1 MPELLGAFVLGVVQG
16 ITEFLP
22 ISSTAHLVLI
32 PWLFDWESP
41 LLHSLTFDVALHMG
55 TLLAILSYFARDW
68 LNLLTGARRT
78 LFMVLLGTI
87 PAAFIGALL
96 EDQVETAF
104 RSPALIA
111 VTLIVLGLI
120 LALAE
125 KLGPKSWAIE
135 NLTPT
140 NALLIGLGQAA
151 AIVPGVSRSGGT
163 MTAALFLGM
172 QREPAARF
180 SFLLAA
186 PIMLGAGLKKLP
198 DMATSASTDA
208 GLLPLALGFL
218 TSLVVGYLS
227 IKFLLQYL
235 QHNTLYLFVWYRI
248 ALGLA
253 VLAVF
258 LGHGG

>member
-1 MPELLGAFVLGVVQG
+1 MPELLGAFILGVVQG

-32 PWLFDWESP
+32 PWLFGWESP

-55 TLLAILSYFARDW
+55 TLLAILTYFARDW
-68 LNLLTGARRT
+68 LNLITNDRRT
-78 LFMVLLGTI
+78 ALLIVLGTV
-87 PAAFIGALL
+87 PAAVLGTLL
-96 EDQVETAF
+96 QDQVETAF
-104 RSPALIA
+104 RAPILVAI
-111 VTLIVLGLI
+111 TLFAFGLL

-125 KLGPKSWAIE
+125 KAGHKSWDIQS
-135 NLTPT
+135 LTIPA
-140 NALLIGLGQAA
+140 ALLIGLGQAV
-151 AIVPGVSRSGGT
+151 AIIPGVSRSGST
-163 MTAALFLGM
+163 ITAALCLGM

-198 DMATSASTDA
+198 DMAASAATDA
-208 GLLPLALGFL
+208 GLVAVTIGFL

-227 IKFLLQYL
+227 IKYLLQYL
-235 QHNTLYLFVWYRI
+235 QQNTLYLFVWYRV
-248 ALGLA
+248 ALALA

-258 LGHGG
+258 FVRGT

>member
-1 MPELLGAFVLGVVQG
+1 MPELLGAFILGAVQG

-22 ISSTAHLVLI
+22 ISSTAHLYLI
-32 PWLFDWESP
+32 PWLFGWQSP
-41 LLHSLTFDVALHMG
+41 LLESLTFTVALHMG
-55 TLLAILSYFARDW
+55 TLLAILTYFARDW
-68 LNLLTGARRT
+68 LDLVTRSRRT
-78 LFMVLLGTI
+78 FLLVVIGTI
-87 PAAFIGALL
+87 PAAVVGVLL
-96 EDQVETAF
+96 EKQVETAF
-104 RSPALIA
+104 RSPLLIA
-111 VTLIVLGLI
+111 ITLIALGI
-120 LALAE
+120 LLAFAE
-125 KLGPKSWAIE
+125 RMGPKTWNVE
-135 NLTPT
+135 HLTPVR
-140 NALLIGLGQAA
+140 AILIGLGQAA

-198 DMATSASTDA
+198 DMATSASTEA
-208 GLLPLALGFL
+208 GLLAIAVGFL

-235 QHNTLYLFVWYRI
+235 QRNTLYLFVWYRI
-248 ALGLA
+248 ALGLT

-258 LGHGG
+258 AARGN